1 MLAIICASKVAKAQT
16 IAIPQG
22 QTIRQTYKLN
32 ASNYTVDPININL
45 LLSYDMAL
53 QEITL
58 RITLERGN
66 ADHLWIPLRS
76 YDDQMLNQA
85 IKQNLNG
92 KVSLNKPF
100 RHQIVFG
107 LTSAFECINCKPVA
121 TTTDGIKQ
129 ELYGRKD
136 TALFRFHVTEP
147 HANVC
152 ISMRTCVPVQTT
164 ETASGK
170 IRYTFLYL
178 PDKCSLTLSVPT
190 DPCEDSIIA
199 ILSDSIKV
207 FNDTMSSANERLA
220 SAIKQHKRSECI
232 QHKRKLDE
240 VYTPCLDSLRAWYSS
255 LGASCEIPEQLFR
268 ITDSIFTEAKS
279 MQCPKAPTPMRV
291 VVTPPEQEEV
301 YPPKKP
307 VNQIAME
314 IKKHAE
320 ALDKCINN
328 IRNNKEVEKNRTEGG
343 RICTAAQKYIDKLDE
358 KSKEDTQVKSAIKR
372 YESAARSFRK
382 FK

>member
-1 MLAIICASKVAKAQT
+1 
-16 IAIPQG
+16 
-22 QTIRQTYKLN
+22 
-32 ASNYTVDPININL
+32 
-45 LLSYDMAL
+45 
-53 QEITL
+53 
-58 RITLERGN
+58 
-66 ADHLWIPLRS
+66 
-76 YDDQMLNQA
+76 
-85 IKQNLNG
+85 
-92 KVSLNKPF
+92 
-100 RHQIVFG
+100 
-107 LTSAFECINCKPVA
+107 
-121 TTTDGIKQ
+121 
-129 ELYGRKD
+129 
-136 TALFRFHVTEP
+136 
-147 HANVC
+147 
-152 ISMRTCVPVQTT
+152 MRTCVPVQTT

-199 ILSDSIKV
+199 ILSDNIKV

-255 LGASCEIPEQLFR
+255 IGASCETPEGLFH
-268 ITDSIFTEAKS
+268 ITDSIFTEAKT
-279 MQCPKAPTPMRV
+279 MQCPKVPTPVRV
-291 VVTPPEQEEV
+291 VATQPETEEV

-358 KSKEDTQVKSAIKR
+358 KSKEDSQVKSAIKR

>member
-1 MLAIICASKVAKAQT
+1 MLAVVCAGKVAKAQT

-22 QTIRQTYKLN
+22 QTVRETYKLN
-32 ASNYTVDPININL
+32 ASNYTVDPVNINMM
-45 LLSYDMAL
+45 LSYDMAL

-66 ADHLWIPLRS
+66 ADHLWIPLKS
-76 YDDQMLNQA
+76 YDEQMLSQA

-100 RHQIVFG
+100 KHQIVFG

-121 TTTDGIKQ
+121 ANETRQ

-136 TALFRFHVTEP
+136 TASFRFHVTEP
-147 HANVC
+147 HAPVS
-152 ISMRTCVPVQTT
+152 ITMRTCVPVQTT

-170 IRYTFLYL
+170 MRYTFLYL
-178 PDKCSLTLSVPT
+178 PDKCSLTLTVPT
-190 DPCEDSIIA
+190 DPCEDSAIA
-199 ILSDSIKV
+199 VLSDSIKV
-207 FNDTMSSANERLA
+207 FNDTLSAVNERLA
-220 SAIKQHKRSECI
+220 IAIKQHKRGECI

-255 LGASCEIPEQLFR
+255 IGASCETPEELFH
-268 ITDSIFTEAKS
+268 ITDSIFTEAKT
-279 MQCPKAPTPMRV
+279 MQCPKASTPMRV
-291 VVTPPEQEEV
+291 VVPPPEQEEV

-328 IRNNKEVEKNRTEGG
+328 IRNDKDVEKNRTEGG

-358 KSKEDTQVKSAIKR
+358 KSKEDSQVKSAIKR

>member
-100 RHQIVFG
+100 KHQIVFG

-199 ILSDSIKV
+199 ILSDSI
-207 FNDTMSSANERLA
+207 
-220 SAIKQHKRSECI
+220 
-232 QHKRKLDE
+232 
-240 VYTPCLDSLRAWYSS
+240 TPCLDSLRAWYSS